1 MHITWLV
8 ALLLVLQERNE
19 PLTEQ
24 EAEHFL
30 YVVYRRTIP
39 LEFEDAL
46 KQVRE
51 IMRDTKAA
59 RKATT

>member
-1 MHITWLV
+1 MTLTWML
-8 ALLLVLQERNE
+8 ALLMVLQEREE
-19 PLTEQ
+19 PLTEE
-24 EAEHFL
+24 EASHFL

-51 IMRDTKAA
+51 IMKDPELAHR
-59 RKATT
+59 RTT